1 MTAMTKNCI
10 LIIDD
15 DTAIGNLEEEVLQ
28 RAGYDTARAY
38 SGTEAI
44 LWLRE
49 HRPAL
54 VLLDLMLPGLAGED
68 VLKEISAI
76 PVIVVSAKAAE
87 EDRVALLTGGA
98 VDYLTKPFDTK
109 ELVARVALRLR
120 EHVQTAETYTL
131 GDLSLDTVTRTVSVL
146 DTPVSLTRTEY
157 ALLKLFMRNPGQVLA
172 KSVLLGR
179 IADDTPDCTES
190 SLKTHISHLRTK
202 LRDVS
207 GKDYIESVWG
217 IGFRLVPPES

>member
-1 MTAMTKNCI
+1 MTKNCI

-76 PVIVVSAKAAE
+76 PVIVVSAKAAA

-179 IADDTPDCTES
+179 IADDTPDCT
-190 SLKTHISHLRTK
+190 
-202 LRDVS
+202 
-207 GKDYIESVWG
+207 
-217 IGFRLVPPES
+217 

>member
-1 MTAMTKNCI
+1 MVKNCI

-28 RAGYDTARAY
+28 KAGYATARAY
-38 SGTEAI
+38 SGTEAL

-54 VLLDLMLPGLAGED
+54 ILLDLMLPGLAGED
-68 VLKEISAI
+68 VLKEISGI
-76 PVIVVSAKAAE
+76 PVIVVSAKTAV
-87 EDRVALLTGGA
+87 EDKVALLTDGA

-120 EHVQTAETYTL
+120 EQAQTAESYAC
-131 GDLSLDTVTRTVSVL
+131 GDLSLDAASRTVFVL
-146 DTPVSLTRTEY
+146 GTPVTLTRTEY
-157 ALLKLFMRNPGQVLA
+157 AICKLFLRNPGQVLA
-172 KSVLLGR
+172 KSVLLDR

-190 SLKTHISHLRTK
+190 SLKTHVSHLRTK
-202 LRDVS
+202 LRGVS